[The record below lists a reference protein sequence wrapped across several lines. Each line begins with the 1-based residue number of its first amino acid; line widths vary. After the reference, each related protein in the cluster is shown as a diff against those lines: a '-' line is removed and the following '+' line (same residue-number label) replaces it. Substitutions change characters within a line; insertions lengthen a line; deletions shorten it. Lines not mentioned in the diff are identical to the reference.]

1 MIQGQKE
8 MDEIEEFLRP
18 QVVVSHG
25 ECLLREQRL
34 VKALRCALQQ
44 RDKQY
49 DWFEEPEAKKKKT
62 LANREVL
69 LFLRG
74 TIQ

>member
-1 MIQGQKE
+1 ME
-8 MDEIEEFLRP
+8 EIEVLLLP
-18 QVVVSHG
+18 AQLTTIG
-25 ECLLREQRL
+25 DCYLRETRL
-34 VKALRCALQQ
+34 VKALRCAIQQ

-62 LANREVL
+62 VANREIL
-69 LFLRG
+69 LFLKG